1 MKKLTVVQL
10 LRIAGMLAW
19 LMYPIGMIVMFANQP
34 VPFEATPSGDWKDTI
49 ALVSLLVFGPCFWI
63 NMRNIPVSTPSK
75 HHFIL
80 LALQLAAA
88 MGFSMCVGDSAL
100 MYVVAAEIPL
110 VMKRKQ
116 AIKWMAAQALLTLP
130 LTWLI
135 YESGH
140 FAKVS
145 EFESLPPALLIGV
158 TALVVITWQLFA
170 FTVGWLAA
178 DEARHRREL
187 ARLNMEL
194 FAARHSLA
202 EKSRVEERLRISRE
216 LHDVMGHH
224 LVALNL
230 QLELASRT
238 SQNENNS
245 HISTASKVAKDLLA
259 EARKI
264 VSVLRQEPQDDLAHL
279 LRSLQSSIPYPA
291 IHLEIQ
297 SGWEAPNEVQHA
309 FLRCIQEAVSNT
321 LLHSNANNIWIA
333 LEHDAESLHL
343 SIKDDGV
350 GFDKIPAGNGLTG
363 MQERID
369 QLAGTMLVTSQRDQG
384 CVIKIDVP
392 IKDRK

>member
-10 LRIAGMLAW
+10 LRIAGLLAW
-19 LMYPIGMIVMFANQP
+19 LMYPIGMIALFVAQP
-34 VPFEATPSGDWKDTI
+34 VPLEATPPGEWNDAVAI
-49 ALVSLLVFGPCFWI
+49 VSLLVFGPCFWI
-63 NMRNIPVSTPSK
+63 NMRSIPVSTPSK

-88 MGFSMCVGDSAL
+88 MGVSMCVGSAGL

-110 VMKRKQ
+110 VMKREQ
-116 AIKWMAAQALLTLP
+116 SIKWMAAQALLTLP
-130 LTWLI
+130 WTWLI
-135 YESGH
+135 YESGL

-145 EFESLPPALLIGV
+145 EFESLPPSLLIGV
-158 TALVVITWQLFA
+158 TALIVITWQVFA

-194 FAARHSLA
+194 FAARQSLA

-224 LVALNL
+224 LLALNL

-238 SQNENNS
+238 SQSENNS

-264 VSVLRQEPQDDLAHL
+264 VSVLRQDPQDDLVQL

-297 SGWEAPNEVQHA
+297 AGWEASNEVQHA

-321 LLHSNANNIWIA
+321 LRHSNANNIWIA
-333 LEHDAESLHL
+333 LGNDAESLHL
-343 SIKDDGV
+343 SIKDDGA
-350 GFDKIPAGNGLTG
+350 GFDNIPAGNGLTG

-369 QLAGTMLVTSQRDQG
+369 QLAGTMLVTSQMDQG
-384 CVIKIDVP
+384 CAIKIDVP
-392 IKDRK
+392 RKDCK